1 MSSPRDWVR
10 QIVATCQTEPMST
23 EAILKSLEKT
33 VGVGD
38 AAVLRIQAVL
48 DLLDEEM
55 IARNDGPVVRQLWLT
70 VADYQEKV
78 LESRAAA

>member
-10 QIVATCQTEPMST
+10 QVVATCQAEPMST
-23 EAILKSLEKT
+23 ESILKSLEKAI
-33 VGVGD
+33 GVGD
-38 AAVLRIQAVL
+38 AAVPRIQAVL
-48 DLLDEEM
+48 DLLDEEL